1 MWFHPPTD
9 TEGNERGFWV
19 ATKYDDVVA
28 VSRDWQTFSSEKR
41 REAEAGGMMIPDIG
55 SRGRRRHDDA
65 DDGSA
70 AAHAVPQDRLVGV
83 HAAGHQAVRRAGAPR
98 PTEIVDKVIEQGR
111 CDFVTDIAAEL
122 PLQAIAE
129 ILGVP
134 QEDRGKLFDWT
145 NKMVGSSDPEYLVG
159 PEEAMNV
166 SVEMFTYANALGN
179 ERRAMPREDIVTAI
193 INAEVE
199 GEQLSEME
207 FDMFFMLLTV
217 AGNETTRNAITHGM
231 IAFLE
236 HRDQWDRL
244 REHPELF
251 DTAAEEIVRW
261 ASPVIY
267 FRRSVTRDIELRGQQ
282 LKAGDKITVWYPS
295 ANRDEDKF
303 ERPFDFDIGRDPNPH
318 LGFGGRGPHFCLGS
332 NLARLEIKALYEELT
347 AAFPTSTASSRRPAC
362 APTSSTASS
371 TSP

>member
-1 MWFHPPTD
+1 M
-9 TEGNERGFWV
+9 
-19 ATKYDDVVA
+19 
-28 VSRDWQTFSSEKR
+28 
-41 REAEAGGMMIPDIG
+41 
-55 SRGRRRHDDA
+55 
-65 DDGSA
+65 
-70 AAHAVPQDRLVGV
+70 
-83 HAAGHQAVRRAGAPR
+83 
-98 PTEIVDKVIEQGR
+98 
-111 CDFVTDIAAEL
+111 TDIAAEL

-159 PEEAMNV
+159 PDEAMNV
-166 SVEMFTYANALGN
+166 SVEMFTYADALGN

-251 DTAAEEIVRW
+251 DLAAEEIVRW

-267 FRRSVTRDIELRGQQ
+267 FRRSVTHDIELRGQQ
-282 LKAGDKITVWYPS
+282 IKAGDKITVWYPS

-303 ERPFDFDIGRDPNPH
+303 ERPFDFDIGRDPEPAH
-318 LGFGGRGPHFCLGS
+318 RLRRPGPAL
-332 NLARLEIKALYEELT
+332 LPRLE
-347 AAFPTSTASSRRPAC
+347 PRPARDQGALRGAD
-362 APTSSTASS
+362 APHSRHPRRRAAGAPALQLHQRDQAPPRGVVGELSVGRSPVLTSGSRKQAPGGCRTNLDYRAWFWAAM
-371 TSP
+371 